1 MLRFTIRRL
10 AWAVPTLLLVTFLVY
25 VALRLGTDPL
35 QSYLRTN
42 PRASKEKIEQY
53 KSVNGLS
60 SNYVLGYFHWLKNF
74 VTFNWP
80 RSIKGSREVWP
91 ELKDAMANTIRLGT
105 FATVVGVSIGLFV
118 GMFAALKPGSRRD
131 VAVNTGAFLGVS
143 IPPYITAVL
152 FQLVFAVYW
161 SRWFGKTLFPTS
173 GVYPPGHIGFDLVLM
188 LKHMALP
195 MMVVAIQVIATYSR
209 YMRSSLLDVMNSDGC
224 ANDTTYFN
232 YIDVYDYP
240 VAGFTS
246 RPNPASILNP
256 SVQFVDTSSAD
267 VVYFDWTFYDST
279 NTMIGSDYVQNPI
292 YNFSGLIEQ
301 QYYIQLYVENQNGC
315 SDTVYGTQ
323 IVEGEYAFFL
333 PNSFTPNG
341 DGLNDSFFPVGDKIS
356 VENYSFKIFN
366 RWGEMIFS
374 TNDFNEKWDGT
385 YQNNALSSDAYIW
398 KIDLVDSQS
407 GEEKSLKGYVLL
419 SR

>member
-209 YMRSSLLDVMNSDGC
+209 YMRSSLLDVLNSDFMRTARSKGISERQVLLKHGVRN
-224 ANDTTYFN
+224 ALIPVVTIAALDIGSIIGGLIISENIFAYPGMGLYFLDSFTN
-232 YIDVYDYP
+232 GDFPLLMPWMVLV
-240 VAGFTS
+240 VASTLMF
-246 RPNPASILNP
+246 NLI
-256 SVQFVDTSSAD
+256 AD
-267 VVYFDWTFYDST
+267 VS
-279 NTMIGSDYVQNPI
+279 
-292 YNFSGLIEQ
+292 
-301 QYYIQLYVENQNGC
+301 
-315 SDTVYGTQ
+315 
-323 IVEGEYAFFL
+323 YAFL
-333 PNSFTPNG
+333 DPRIRL
-341 DGLNDSFFPVGDKIS
+341 D
-356 VENYSFKIFN
+356 
-366 RWGEMIFS
+366 
-374 TNDFNEKWDGT
+374 
-385 YQNNALSSDAYIW
+385 
-398 KIDLVDSQS
+398 
-407 GEEKSLKGYVLL
+407 
-419 SR
+419 

>member
-1 MLRFTIRRL
+1 MRRL

-53 KSVNGLS
+53 KAVNGLS

-173 GVYPPGHIGFDLVLM
+173 GVYPPGHTGFNLVLM

-209 YMRSSLLDVMNSDGC
+209 YMRSSLLDVMNSDFMRTARSKGISERQVLLKHGVRN
-224 ANDTTYFN
+224 ALIPVVTIAALDVGGIIGGLIISENIFAYPGMGLYFLN
-232 YIDVYDYP
+232 SFSNGDFPLLMPWMVLV
-240 VAGFTS
+240 VASTLMF
-246 RPNPASILNP
+246 NL
-256 SVQFVDTSSAD
+256 VAD
-267 VVYFDWTFYDST
+267 VS
-279 NTMIGSDYVQNPI
+279 
-292 YNFSGLIEQ
+292 
-301 QYYIQLYVENQNGC
+301 
-315 SDTVYGTQ
+315 
-323 IVEGEYAFFL
+323 YAFL
-333 PNSFTPNG
+333 DPRIRL
-341 DGLNDSFFPVGDKIS
+341 D
-356 VENYSFKIFN
+356 
-366 RWGEMIFS
+366 
-374 TNDFNEKWDGT
+374 
-385 YQNNALSSDAYIW
+385 
-398 KIDLVDSQS
+398 
-407 GEEKSLKGYVLL
+407 
-419 SR
+419 